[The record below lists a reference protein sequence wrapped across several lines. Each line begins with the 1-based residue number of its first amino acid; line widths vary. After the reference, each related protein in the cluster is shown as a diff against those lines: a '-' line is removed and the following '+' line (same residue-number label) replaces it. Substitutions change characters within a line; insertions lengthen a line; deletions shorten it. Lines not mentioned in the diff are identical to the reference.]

1 MSNQLD
7 ELANEFQHW
16 RETRSNRT
24 VTPENLKKK
33 TYQALQHYP
42 KAILTKRLGVNRD
55 FLNRIEQERKTN
67 TATFIALPSE
77 PENDPKPT
85 NFADHSIMKALVLF
99 KNVRMQVSGT
109 PTQLVSLAK
118 SLGDDR

>member
-1 MSNQLD
+1 MNNQLD

-33 TYQALQHYP
+33 TYQALQHYS
-42 KAILTKRLGVNRD
+42 KAILAKRLGVNRD
-55 FLNRIEQERKTN
+55 FLNRIEQEQQTN
-67 TATFIALPSE
+67 TATFIALPA
-77 PENDPKPT
+77 ENTHKST
-85 NFADHSIMKALVLF
+85 DHSLLKALIFF

-109 PTQLVSLAK
+109 PMQLVSLAK